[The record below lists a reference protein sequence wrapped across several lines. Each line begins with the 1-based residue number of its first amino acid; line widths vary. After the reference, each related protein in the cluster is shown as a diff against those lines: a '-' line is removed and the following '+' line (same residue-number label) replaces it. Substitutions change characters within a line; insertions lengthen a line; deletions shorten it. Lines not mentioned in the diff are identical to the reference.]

1 MTAKDLGYLYLPQE
15 VVSEQDYNEYVKLL
29 KLVSL
34 DDTNSFDEI
43 VSEDCSTGACP
54 IK

>member
-15 VVSEQDYNEYVKLL
+15 VVSEQVYNEYVQIL
-29 KLVSL
+29 KPVSL
-34 DDTNSFDEI
+34 DDVNSFDEI
-43 VSEDCSTGACP
+43 TSDDCSTGSCP

>member
-15 VVSEQDYNEYVKLL
+15 VVSEQDYNDYVKLL
-29 KLVSL
+29 QPVSL
-34 DDTNSFDEI
+34 EDTNSFDEI
-43 VSEDCSTGACP
+43 VAEDCSTGSCP